1 MEFQLILTFSE
12 SDLYFSNVKQHQ
24 ALRNMLT
31 VLYFCCLYH
40 YNYATF
46 SGWMV
51 ASYPHYIPCCN
62 SQFFYTCDI
71 GIWVAQCWR
80 QLCGVQNWHATP
92 GGVEREQLPHEYP
105 GVPAAQWRD
114 PRWENHPRTVC
125 VLTSGGK
132 EIRGRLHYITLC
144 SETRK
149 RLLLFRFWSQT
160 VRLCM
165 RISPSSMYENAVTVL
180 PYRME
185 RTHRALVKISLIPSL
200 LPSLGTRLSKN
211 IVTLPLYAMHGSL
224 LKNNLVPK
232 LCKLMCPGVCSSDN
246 L

>member
-1 MEFQLILTFSE
+1 
-12 SDLYFSNVKQHQ
+12 
-24 ALRNMLT
+24 
-31 VLYFCCLYH
+31 
-40 YNYATF
+40 
-46 SGWMV
+46 
-51 ASYPHYIPCCN
+51 
-62 SQFFYTCDI
+62 
-71 GIWVAQCWR
+71 
-80 QLCGVQNWHATP
+80 
-92 GGVEREQLPHEYP
+92 
-105 GVPAAQWRD
+105 
-114 PRWENHPRTVC
+114 
-125 VLTSGGK
+125 
-132 EIRGRLHYITLC
+132 
-144 SETRK
+144 
-149 RLLLFRFWSQT
+149 
-160 VRLCM
+160 M